1 MNPSAGEWKPSAS
14 ATEFTPSS
22 SAPPPTQQTQ
32 TAPPSTQSSSSS
44 GIDESDPLWQLVLT
58 KICNGDRDRATK
70 LINNPDS
77 LTQYPEGEFFILYCV
92 VLMFYRVIYFAHI
105 TCYYTQLQ

>member
-14 ATEFTPSS
+14 ATEFTPS
-22 SAPPPTQQTQ
+22 APPPPTQPQPP
-32 TAPPSTQSSSSS
+32 PPSTQQSSSSD
-44 GIDESDPLWQLVLT
+44 IDESDPLWQLVLN

-77 LTQYPEGEFFILYCV
+77 LTQYPEGEFYFVIL
-92 VLMFYRVIYFAHI
+92 
-105 TCYYTQLQ
+105 

>member
-14 ATEFTPSS
+14 ASEFTPST
-22 SAPPPTQQTQ
+22 APPPPTQTQ
-32 TAPPSTQSSSSS
+32 PPPPSTQQSSD
-44 GIDESDPLWQLVLT
+44 IDESDPLWQLVLN

-77 LTQYPEGEFFILYCV
+77 LTQYPEGEFYFVIL
-92 VLMFYRVIYFAHI
+92 
-105 TCYYTQLQ
+105 

>member
-14 ATEFTPSS
+14 ASEFTPSS
-22 SAPPPTQQTQ
+22 TTQ
-32 TAPPSTQSSSSS
+32 TTQPAPPSTQSSSSD
-44 GIDESDPLWQLVLT
+44 IDESDPLWQLVLT

-77 LTQYPEGEFFILYCV
+77 LTQYPEGEFFLYIIL
-92 VLMFYRVIYFAHI
+92 F
-105 TCYYTQLQ
+105 